1 MNKNYLNYLIKNRK
15 VLILFFLAVYL
26 CVCLTW
32 NLSAAGTAAPGYGYY
47 SAAKAAIAIS
57 IVLCYALPVLLFS
70 YVHQRSSADLYFA
83 LPVSRKEQRITTL
96 VFAFKISFGYFL
108 ITMIAAWLLFG
119 IGIVPAGRVLECICF
134 AAFLIITLLSFNTML
149 YLFANNLLDGIVT
162 MAAYTMFPVVGS
174 MAESIIVSNIVAGG
188 TPAVKDGI
196 FVFLSPVLMLIRNF
210 AATVS
215 MNGWLFQQ
223 FNIPYLILSAAY
235 LVLSWL
241 VVRKHFDER
250 QSERAGQISDHPL
263 TYPTIIN
270 LYAVIFLL
278 VFGSYLVIEP
288 GPELIVMYIFLLVCY
303 VAGSFLYRR
312 KLKVDAKMIGT
323 YVLEAVLCA
332 GLMFIGWKTQ
342 GFGAA
347 RAYSLT
353 ESRQIVYQYNMQAE
367 RENLGQSTA
376 ADQNAYVMFSI
387 AADTDGN
394 SGAEEF
400 KNLMENYRS
409 RAIDEFYEGQKDGV
423 MTGSFQV
430 YMTNDNG
437 SHYENSYFYNPSVP
451 FTEEEL
457 KQISKYG
464 DVEVY
469 VYDENFE
476 EETYLLDDYLK
487 KRESLR

>member
-108 ITMIAAWLLFG
+108 ITIVAAWLLFG

-241 VVRKHFDER
+241 VIRKHFDER

-270 LYAVIFLL
+270 LYAVIVLL

-367 RENLGQSTA
+367 REDLGKGTL
-376 ADQNAYVMFSI
+376 ADQNAYVTFSI
-387 AADTDGN
+387 GVDTDKN
-394 SGAEEF
+394 SGDEEF
-400 KNLMENYRS
+400 RKLMEDYRS
-409 RAIDEFYEGQKDGV
+409 KAIDEFYSGNESQYA
-423 MTGSFQV
+423 GSFQV
-430 YMTNDNG
+430 YMTNDNR
-437 SHYENSYFYNPSVP
+437 SHYENSYFYTPSVP

-476 EETYLLDDYLK
+476 EERYLLDDYLK

>member
-1 MNKNYLNYLIKNRK
+1 MNKKYLNYLIKNRK

-57 IVLCYALPVLLFS
+57 IVLCYALPVLHFS

-108 ITMIAAWLLFG
+108 ITIVAAWLLFG

-149 YLFANNLLDGIVT
+149 YLLANNLLDGIVT

-188 TPAVKDGI
+188 TPAVKDGV
-196 FVFLSPVLMLIRNF
+196 FVFLSPVLMLVRNF

-241 VVRKHFDER
+241 VVRKQFDER

-367 RENLGQSTA
+367 RDDLGKGTLS
-376 ADQNAYVMFSI
+376 DQNVYVTFSI
-387 AADTDGN
+387 GVDTDKN
-394 SGAEEF
+394 SGNEEF
-400 KNLMENYRS
+400 KKLMEDYRS
-409 RAIDEFYEGQKDGV
+409 KAIDEFYSGNEPQYA
-423 MTGSFQV
+423 GSFQV
-430 YMTNDNG
+430 YMTNDNR

-464 DVEVY
+464 NVEVY
-469 VYDENFE
+469 VYDEDFE
-476 EETYLLDDYLK
+476 EERYLLNDYLK
-487 KRESLR
+487 KRETLR

>member
-1 MNKNYLNYLIKNRK
+1 MNKSYLNYLIKNRK

-96 VFAFKISFGYFL
+96 LFAFLIAFGYFF
-108 ITMIAAWLLFG
+108 ITIIAAWLLFN
-119 IGIVPAGRVLECICF
+119 AGNVSAGCLLECICF

-149 YLFANNLLDGIVT
+149 YLLANNLLDGIVT
-162 MAAYTMFPVVGS
+162 MAAYTMLPLVGS
-174 MAESIIVSNIVAGG
+174 MAESIIVSNLVAGG
-188 TPAVKDGI
+188 TPAVKDGV
-196 FVFLSPVLMLIRNF
+196 FVILSPALMLIRNF
-210 AATVS
+210 AATIS

-223 FNIPYLILSAAY
+223 FNIPYLIFSAAY

-241 VVRKHFDER
+241 VVRKQFDER
-250 QSERAGQISDHPL
+250 QTERAGQISDHPL

-278 VFGSYLVIEP
+278 VFGSYLVLEP
-288 GPELIVMYIFLLVCY
+288 GPELLVSYLFLLVCY
-303 VAGSFLYRR
+303 VAGTFLYRR
-312 KLKVDAKMIGT
+312 KLKVDARMIGT

-332 GLMFIGWKTQ
+332 SLMFIGWKTQ

-353 ESRQIVYQYNMQAE
+353 DSRQIVYEYNMQTE
-367 RENLGQSTA
+367 RDDLGRSTL
-376 ADQNAYVMFSI
+376 ADQNAYVMFSV
-387 AADTDGN
+387 AVDTDKN
-394 SGAEEF
+394 SGNEEF
-400 KNLMENYRS
+400 KKLMEDYRS
-409 RAIDEFYEGQKDGV
+409 RAIDEFYSGNKPEYA
-423 MTGSFQV
+423 GSFRV
-430 YMTNDNG
+430 YMTNDNR

-469 VYDENFE
+469 VYDEKFE
-476 EETYLLDDYLK
+476 EERYLLDDYLEI
-487 KRESLR
+487 RDSLR